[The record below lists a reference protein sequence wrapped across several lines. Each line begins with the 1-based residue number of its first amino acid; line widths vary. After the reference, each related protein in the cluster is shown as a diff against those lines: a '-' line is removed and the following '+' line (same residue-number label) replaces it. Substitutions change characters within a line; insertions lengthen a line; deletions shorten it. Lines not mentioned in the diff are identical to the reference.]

1 MTKLFYLVN
10 ICKIFV
16 TYFNM
21 LKGANLKA
29 PQRPLLTSRHW
40 SHYVIICEHV
50 FSSLEVFLGGRGGQC
65 HFFFF
70 FLYCMF
76 SKDSERR
83 KKKAS
88 SFNTTNLILHLKG
101 RHCGKAVLRDFK
113 QPPLLEL

>member
-70 FLYCMF
+70 FFVLHVQQGF
-76 SKDSERR
+76 WEEE
-83 KKKAS
+83 KKGIK
-88 SFNTTNLILHLKG
+88 F
-101 RHCGKAVLRDFK
+101 
-113 QPPLLEL
+113 